1 MLAIGQHSEVNGS
14 LLGPRCVLHAQ
25 CVVGSPI
32 LIVGEQAG
40 TVMAVWTQHTCV
52 LLWLTCYAGPV
63 QRSTSMLCVLLQ
75 SGLSAAV
82 YKHSSD
88 VPVGQPVWPWC
99 LLPLPR
105 MQCAW
110 ACCCMQAAFPA

>member
-14 LLGPRCVLHAQ
+14 LLGPRCVLHAR

-40 TVMAVWTQHTCV
+40 TVMALWTQHTCV

-63 QRSTSMLCVLLQ
+63 QRQQHKHVMC
-75 SGLSAAV
+75 AV
-82 YKHSSD
+82 AEWS
-88 VPVGQPVWPWC
+88 V
-99 LLPLPR
+99 
-105 MQCAW
+105 
-110 ACCCMQAAFPA
+110 CCRVQA